1 MKVLVAED
9 DPIIRRLL
17 EVTLSRAGH
26 EVTPA
31 ADGAE
36 AWRILQRPDAPRLA
50 ILDWMMPEV
59 DGLDLCRRIRASEGK
74 DYVYVIMLTARGRKE
89 DLLEG
94 LAAGADDYL
103 VKPFDPQELRGRL
116 QAGVRVLGLELA
128 LKAKVGELEA
138 ALAQV
143 ERLQGLLPICMHC
156 KRIRDEQEIW
166 HRIET
171 YISEHSEAEFTH
183 SLCDDCR
190 EKYYPATEPAGAP
203 PAR

>member
-1 MKVLVAED
+1 
-9 DPIIRRLL
+9 
-17 EVTLSRAGH
+17 
-26 EVTPA
+26 
-31 ADGAE
+31 
-36 AWRILQRPDAPRLA
+36 
-50 ILDWMMPEV
+50 MMPEV
-59 DGLDLCRRIRASEGK
+59 DGLDLCRRIRASEER

-128 LKAKVGELEA
+128 LRAKVGELEA

-143 ERLQGLLPICMHC
+143 DRLQGLLPICMHC

-166 HRIET
+166 HRIEN

-183 SLCDDCR
+183 SLCEDCR
-190 EKYYPATEPAGAP
+190 ETYYPSTEPAGAP
-203 PAR
+203 RAE